1 MQIIEGF
8 LSRPSFKKGTELM
21 RKVFMFVLA
30 LCLGLALM
38 VGLAGPAFAQAGSTG
53 AISGTVKDEKGA
65 AVPGATIE
73 VINSVTGVTERT
85 ATSDGNGNFGATQL
99 RPGTYKLV
107 VSAAGFSKA
116 EVPDVKVN
124 VTETATVNVPLKVG
138 QISETVTVTG
148 GATEVQLSSATTGQT
163 LSDQTIRNL
172 PLATGNFL
180 TLLTLSSGANTELFQ
195 SDALGRGQVT
205 INVNGQRPVNN
216 NYQLEGI
223 NANDINLPIL
233 DNVPLP
239 NPGTLR
245 EFKTQTSLYD
255 ASQGRNG
262 GGNIQVS
269 LKSGS
274 NDFHGDA
281 YEFLRND
288 KLNANDFFRNRNGQP
303 RPRYRQNQYGF
314 SIGGPMYLPRF
325 GEGGRLLL
333 SGKGRHFFFFNF
345 QGTRAAS
352 GTAAGTNFATN
363 IPVLPANRSQANLIA
378 TFFPGG
384 LPPGFVGL
392 DPVALAFLNLPAS
405 KCPGFGGNF
414 CIPTLAGTPGF
425 NAAGTLNL
433 ASLNR
438 SELGTYKD
446 DQVTLSTDH
455 QITKNNKLTFRY
467 FQSDNEALRPFG
479 AGGTLPFAQRAPG
492 FNKFVKLGLTTVI
505 SSKLVNDFRAGLNR
519 FNFSIAPNET
529 ISLADIGATRGNS
542 GQFPAAYRAQV
553 TGSFSL
559 GTGVNDDRGGTFNTY
574 VLGDDVS
581 YSWGDHQFR
590 FGFEA
595 SKYELNRYN
604 NFATRGSVTFGN
616 TAAGAGGAGIP
627 ALVGLQNFLLGRV
640 TTTQGRAGFSTFYF
654 RALDHSY
661 YIQDDWKFNS
671 RLTFNLGVRL
681 EGLSIA
687 HEKFNFLSNFRGL
700 GDGEP
705 PPLAIINPAAT
716 PKVGTPGVSRC
727 TMLDCF
733 KFYWAPR
740 FGFAYDLF
748 GNQKTVLRGGYGVY
762 FQRVSNQ
769 SLLQTSGG
777 SPFSEDFSAAPFSV
791 TTTNPFPGQRPN
803 SDFPLATVAVVP
815 RLTGFTA
822 GGTPTFN
829 SAGGGPLGGFR
840 FFPVR
845 NFQAPYAQQWNV
857 TVQRELPWKFVLE
870 VGYVGTN
877 GKRLIGTGAPVNP
890 GQFCTT
896 ATPCVIPASLAAL
909 VTAPAGTLAPG
920 TVKNA
925 DGSITITQSTA
936 ENINARVPSQ
946 FLGIAT
952 SRLFAQTQQGFSEYH
967 SLQASLNRH
976 FADGIYVQAAYTF
989 AKSIDNGSGSSFGD
1003 ELNGLLDIGD
1013 LLNARSNK
1021 GLSDFDRTHRLVV
1034 SYNYAIPFGKWLGV
1048 DNHGLGKFVHGWE
1061 LNGVS
1066 TFQSG
1071 TPFLI
1076 ADFGSFSLQD
1086 TDFIN
1091 GSRATIG
1098 SGAILTTGSTIS
1110 RLDNFVNLGAFISGG
1125 RCVNNQ
1131 NQIVAAADPT
1141 CTGYSAFGTLGRN
1154 VFRGPFQTNHDMSL
1168 VKRTNITE
1176 TINVEFRA
1184 EAFNVFNHPAF
1195 QSPQAAG
1202 GSFGNYG
1209 IVDVSTGDSSILA
1222 TANRPRTIQFAV
1234 KLNF

>member
-1 MQIIEGF
+1 
-8 LSRPSFKKGTELM
+8 M
-21 RKVFMFVLA
+21 RKNESIFTASAKLFLGLIVVLA
-30 LCLGLALM
+30 LVGSALGQ
-38 VGLAGPAFAQAGSTG
+38 GTRG
-53 AISGTVKDEKGA
+53 AISGTVKDENGA
-65 AVPGATIE
+65 AVPGAQVE

-85 ATSDGNGNFGATQL
+85 VTSNDGGNFSVAQIPSGD
-99 RPGTYKLV
+99 YKLV
-107 VSAAGFSKA
+107 VSKEGFSKA
-116 EVPDVKVN
+116 ELPDVKVR
-124 VTETATVNVPLKVG
+124 VTETTTVNVPLKVG
-138 QISETVTVTG
+138 QLGATVTVTG
-148 GATEVQLSSATTGQT
+148 TATEIQLNSATTGRT
-163 LSDQTIRNL
+163 LQDDTISRL

-195 SDALGRGQVT
+195 SDALGRGAVT

-239 NPGTLR
+239 NRSTVQ

-262 GGNIQVS
+262 GGNIQVA
-269 LKSGS
+269 LKSGT

-281 YEFLRND
+281 YEFFRND
-288 KLNANDFFRNRNGQP
+288 KLNANDFFRNRNGQG

-314 SIGGPMYLPRF
+314 SIGGPIYLPRF
-325 GEGGRLLL
+325 GEGGASYL
-333 SGKGRHFFFFNF
+333 SGKNRHFFFFNF

-363 IPVLPANRSQANLIA
+363 IPVLPTNRSEANLIS

-384 LPPGFVGL
+384 LPPGFTGL
-392 DPVALAFLNLPAS
+392 NPVALAFLNLSPD

-414 CIPTLAGTPGF
+414 CIPTLPGTPGF
-425 NAAGTLNL
+425 SGGTLNL

-438 SELGTYKD
+438 AALGTFKD
-446 DQVTLSTDH
+446 DQLTITTDH
-455 QITKNNKLTFRY
+455 QLTTNNKLSFRY
-467 FQSDNEALRPFG
+467 YQSDSEALRPFG
-479 AGGTLPFAQRAPG
+479 AGGSLRYAQFAPG
-492 FNKFVKLGLTTVI
+492 FNKFVKVGLTSVLTPR
-505 SSKLVNDFRAGLNR
+505 LVNDFKAGFNR
-519 FNFSIAPNET
+519 FFFSIAPNEP
-529 ISLADIGATRGNS
+529 ISLSDIGATRGNS
-542 GQFPAAYRAQV
+542 AQFPGAYLASV

-559 GTGVNDDRGGTFNTY
+559 GPGVNDDRGGTFNTY

-581 YSWGDHQFR
+581 YSRGNHQFR
-590 FGFEA
+590 FGGEA
-595 SKYELNRYN
+595 SRYELNRYN

-616 TAAGAGGAGIP
+616 TAAVPATGFP

-671 RLTFNLGVRL
+671 RLTFNLGLRF

-700 GDGEP
+700 GDGTA
-705 PPLAIINPAAT
+705 PPLEIINPAET
-716 PKVGTPGVSRC
+716 PVVGDAGVSRC

-733 KFYWAPR
+733 KFYYAPR

-748 GNQKTVLRGGYGVY
+748 GNQKTVLRGGYGIY

-791 TTTNPFPGQRPN
+791 TPQNPFPGQRPN
-803 SDFPLATVAVVP
+803 SDFPLPTVAVVP

-829 SAGGGPLGGFR
+829 SASGGPLGGFR
-840 FFPVR
+840 FFPERDFV
-845 NFQAPYAQQWNV
+845 APYAQQWNL
-857 TVQRELPWKFVLE
+857 TVQRELPKKLVAE
-870 VGYVGTN
+870 IGYVGTN
-877 GKRLIGTGAPVNP
+877 GRRLIGTGAPVNP
-890 GQFCTT
+890 GQICTT
-896 ATPCVIPASLAAL
+896 ATPCIIPASLAGL
-909 VTAPAGTLAPG
+909 VTAPAGMLAPG
-920 TVKNA
+920 IIKNG
-925 DGSITITQSTA
+925 DGSITITQSTEA
-936 ENINARVPSQ
+936 NINARVPPQ
-946 FLGIAT
+946 YLGLAT
-952 SRLFAQTQQGFSEYH
+952 SRLFAQTQHGFSEYH
-967 SLQASLNRH
+967 SLQASLIRQ
-976 FADGIYVQAAYTF
+976 FSDGIYLQAAYTF

-1013 LLNARSNK
+1013 LLNAASNK

-1034 SYNYAIPFGKWLGV
+1034 SYNYAIPFSKWLGSWPRRLV
-1048 DNHGLGKFVHGWE
+1048 DGWE

-1076 ADFGSFSLQD
+1076 ATLTRSRCKTLSSLM
-1086 TDFIN
+1086 
-1091 GSRATIG
+1091 
-1098 SGAILTTGSTIS
+1098 
-1110 RLDNFVNLGAFISGG
+1110 
-1125 RCVNNQ
+1125 
-1131 NQIVAAADPT
+1131 AAVRP
-1141 CTGYSAFGTLGRN
+1141 S
-1154 VFRGPFQTNHDMSL
+1154 
-1168 VKRTNITE
+1168 
-1176 TINVEFRA
+1176 
-1184 EAFNVFNHPAF
+1184 EAVR
-1195 QSPQAAG
+1195 S
-1202 GSFGNYG
+1202 
-1209 IVDVSTGDSSILA
+1209 
-1222 TANRPRTIQFAV
+1222 
-1234 KLNF
+1234 